1 VALKIRLSLLG
12 IAPLVMAATAF
23 ADERSVLTEFYHST
37 NGDQWVERDGWLEA
51 DNVCDWYGVSCHDHM
66 GSDQRVA
73 RIELDWNGLSGSVPE
88 VLTELEGLERLSLRG
103 NALDGPLPEAL
114 VVWPRLPRSPFRL
127 IVNLGQNR
135 LTGPLPEVSEPEA
148 ARALD
153 LVLDDN
159 RLIGPL
165 PESWSVLPFGELN
178 LARNPLSATIPA
190 SWSEMPLL
198 GRLNLASTQ
207 MAGPFPE
214 ALADLSLHELDFSDN
229 ELVGTLPD
237 WLADQTL
244 RKLNLE
250 GNQLEGSIEPAVE
263 AMVTGERVFLS
274 LADNRFDGDL
284 PERLLDLRFTRS
296 RGTRPHNNSEPLPS
310 NAELNQSRLD
320 LCWNNFAPAPAAFEA
335 ALNEFHHGGSFS
347 ACQDKTT
354 ALSPEISGS
363 WYVPSRAGE
372 GFSQMLLDNGALL
385 VYWFTYPP
393 RFPIPTGNQAWYFGV
408 LDPRATSATFAPIF
422 VTSGTFGQGIE
433 GRRADS
439 IDLRLSLTATAD
451 GRLHAANT
459 LSWLAGGSVGG
470 ITLFTHSSRSD
481 RLSPLTRLAG
491 SRCDNQLEQQWISGA
506 WFNPDRVGEGFIVEV
521 NEDGRGVVYW
531 FTHEPDSAQ
540 KFQAWMTGDAFF
552 DEQTLVIDSLLM
564 PVGTSFGTGFNADA
578 IQLRHWGQLTLRFD
592 DDNAGQ
598 AHYESVIDDY
608 GSGSFPIQRLARAK
622 LAECD

>member
-1 VALKIRLSLLG
+1 
-12 IAPLVMAATAF
+12 MAATAF
-23 ADERSVLTEFYHST
+23 ADERSVLTDFYHST

-51 DNVCDWYGVSCHDHM
+51 DNVCDWYGVSCHDHT

-103 NALDGPLPEAL
+103 NALE
-114 VVWPRLPRSPFRL
+114 
-127 IVNLGQNR
+127 
-135 LTGPLPEVSEPEA
+135 
-148 ARALD
+148 
-153 LVLDDN
+153 
-159 RLIGPL
+159 GPL

-178 LARNPLSATIPA
+178 LARNPLRATIPA

-237 WLADQTL
+237 WLADQTF

-296 RGTRPHNNSEPLPS
+296 RGTRPHNNSEPLPN

-363 WYVPSRAGE
+363 RYAPAAQRPGASR
-372 GFSQMLLDNGALL
+372 
-385 VYWFTYPP
+385 
-393 RFPIPTGNQAWYFGV
+393 
-408 LDPRATSATFAPIF
+408 
-422 VTSGTFGQGIE
+422 
-433 GRRADS
+433 DS
-439 IDLRLSLTATAD
+439 
-451 GRLHAANT
+451 
-459 LSWLAGGSVGG
+459 
-470 ITLFTHSSRSD
+470 
-481 RLSPLTRLAG
+481 
-491 SRCDNQLEQQWISGA
+491 
-506 WFNPDRVGEGFIVEV
+506 
-521 NEDGRGVVYW
+521 
-531 FTHEPDSAQ
+531 
-540 KFQAWMTGDAFF
+540 
-552 DEQTLVIDSLLM
+552 
-564 PVGTSFGTGFNADA
+564 
-578 IQLRHWGQLTLRFD
+578 
-592 DDNAGQ
+592 
-598 AHYESVIDDY
+598 
-608 GSGSFPIQRLARAK
+608 
-622 LAECD
+622 